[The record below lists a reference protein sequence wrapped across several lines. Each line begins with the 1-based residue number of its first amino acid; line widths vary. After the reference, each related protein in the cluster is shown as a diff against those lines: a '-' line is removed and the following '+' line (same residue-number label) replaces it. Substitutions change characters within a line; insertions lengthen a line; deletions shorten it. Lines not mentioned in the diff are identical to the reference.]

1 MMPAVRYTPLP
12 QTFFNRPTLNV
23 AKELLGKIIVRRY
36 GEQRLSGRIVET
48 EAYIGMDDSA
58 CHCAKGKTSRTE
70 IMFGTAG
77 RAYVYLVYGMH
88 FMFNIVT
95 EAEGFPSAV
104 LIRAIEPLD
113 GIEQMR
119 QLRGKHHRNLGNGP
133 ARLCQALAID
143 KTFNHWDLTLGDTL
157 WVSDAP
163 PISASKIRAGRRIGI
178 GYAAPVDQNALWR
191 FWIDE
196 NIHVSR

>member
-1 MMPAVRYTPLP
+1 MMSSVRNTPLP
-12 QTFFNRPTLNV
+12 QTFFNRPTLDV
-23 AKELLGKIIVRRY
+23 AKELLGKIIVRQY
-36 GEQRLSGRIVET
+36 NGQLLSGRIVET

-58 CHCAKGKTSRTE
+58 CHCAKGRTPRTE
-70 IMFGTAG
+70 VMFGEAG

-95 EAEGFPSAV
+95 EADGFPSAV

-143 KTFNHWDLTLGDTL
+143 KRFNNWDLTQKDTL
-157 WVSDAP
+157 WTTDAAL
-163 PISASKIRAGRRIGI
+163 ISAAKIRNGERIGI
-178 GYAAPVDQNALWR
+178 GSADPIDQAAPWR
-191 FWIDE
+191 FWIE
-196 NIHVSR
+196 GNVHVSR

>member
-1 MMPAVRYTPLP
+1 MIPSVRYTPLP

-163 PISASKIRAGRRIGI
+163 PISASKIHAGRRIGI
-178 GYAAPVDQNALWR
+178 GYAAPIDQNALWR